1 MKRRLFGAMC
11 ASVLFAA
18 ALPAQADPVRTAEE
32 ATALVKKAAAYYQA
46 NGRAAAL
53 AEFNSGKAPFV
64 DNELYVFAIDMN
76 GVIVAN
82 GVNTRAVGRSM
93 LEMKDSDGKFF
104 IRTAIAMVRDSGS
117 GWVDYTWPNP
127 NTRAPQLKSLYF
139 EKVDDL
145 IIGCGIFK

>member
-1 MKRRLFGAMC
+1 MERRLFGAMC
-11 ASVLFAA
+11 ASVLLAA
-18 ALPAQADPVRTAEE
+18 ALPAKADPVRSADE

-53 AEFNSGKAPFV
+53 AEFNNGKAPFV

-82 GVNTRAVGRSM
+82 GVNTRAIGRSM
-93 LEMKDSDGKFF
+93 LEMKDGEGKFF
-104 IRTAIAMVRDSGS
+104 IRSAIALARDSGS
-117 GWVDYTWPNP
+117 GWVDYKWPNP
-127 NTRAPQLKSLYF
+127 TTRVQQLKSLYV